1 MNMIKSSTSQSW
13 LEIDRTAILHN
24 LGIIRRKIGNDVKI
38 AAVVKANAYGHGYD
52 QVATILKD
60 AKIDF
65 LATHSFE
72 EGTYLQ
78 DHGYKP
84 EILVVGYI
92 PFEQLQETVE
102 RGFHLVVYNLDIL
115 RKLSEIKKGQPA
127 RVHLKLETGTNRQG
141 ISAQDLPAFL
151 KILKNNENVE
161 LTGVL
166 THYANIE
173 DTTDHSYAVHQLDRY
188 KSMIE
193 TIEAEGFEIPL
204 KHTASSAAS
213 LLFSET
219 HYNLI
224 RFGISLYGLWPS
236 KETYLS
242 YRLAGGENH
251 LLKPA
256 LTWKA
261 RISQVKDVSAGEF
274 IGYGCTYRTTSR
286 SKIAILPVGY
296 FDGYDRKLSNLGYV
310 LVHGKR
316 APVRGRICMDI
327 FMVDV
332 TDIEDVSVGDE
343 AVLLGRQKREVI
355 TAEQFAAWCQ
365 TINYEVVARIN
376 PLLPRKII

>member
-1 MNMIKSSTSQSW
+1 MTIINSTTSQSW
-13 LEIDRTAILHN
+13 LEIDRSAILHN
-24 LGIIRRKIGNDVKI
+24 LGIIRRKIGEDVKI

-52 QVATILKD
+52 QIATILKD
-60 AKIDF
+60 SDIDF

-72 EGTYLQ
+72 EGAYLQ
-78 DHGYKP
+78 DRGYHTD
-84 EILVVGYI
+84 ILVVGYI
-92 PFEQLQETVE
+92 PIKQLEETVE
-102 RGFHLVVYNLDIL
+102 RGFHLVVYNLETL
-115 RKLSEIKKGQPA
+115 ECLAKIKSGRPA

-141 ISAQDLPAFL
+141 ISVNDLPDFIN
-151 KILKNNENVE
+151 ILKSSDNVE

-173 DTTDHSYAVHQLDRY
+173 DTTDHSYAVYQLDSY

-193 TIEAEGFEIPL
+193 IIEGEGFQIPL

-213 LLFSET
+213 LLFAET
-219 HYNLI
+219 HFNLI

-261 RISQVKDVSAGEF
+261 KISQVKDVCAGEF
-274 IGYGCTYRTTSR
+274 IGYGCTYRTTSD
-286 SKIAILPVGY
+286 SKIAVLPVGY

-332 TDIEDVSVGDE
+332 TDIAGVDVGDE
-343 AVLLGRQKREVI
+343 AVLLGRQEREVI